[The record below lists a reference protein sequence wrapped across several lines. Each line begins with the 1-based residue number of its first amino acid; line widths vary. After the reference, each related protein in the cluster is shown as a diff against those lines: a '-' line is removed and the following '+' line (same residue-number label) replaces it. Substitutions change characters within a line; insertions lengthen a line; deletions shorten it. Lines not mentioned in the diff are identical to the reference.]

1 NQAEAH
7 YKGHKH
13 TRKLKAIDNLK
24 NKQRGQGRERDREK
38 KKEREREDGK
48 TGHPPGLMDSSV
60 TERTAVISD
69 LQAARQKL
77 DEPHAQG
84 SSVML
89 TPISDS
95 STTNPAPPQSP
106 QVSPNSQQ
114 SGISDEAVPDAP
126 ALGSN
131 SEPSDTKP
139 EEEKVPDAGAEPN
152 REGRKNSKQN
162 LHCPVCKVTVNSSSQ
177 LEAHFSGSKHK
188 LMLEGQCV
196 QPRRRG
202 GKVVSSRMNP
212 RPKRHGNKN
221 SATSSSQSYHCDVC
235 DITVNS
241 ETQLKQNAGLA
252 GLSGGAGSAFGGVY
266 HPYSL
271 TTVTPQTKL
280 ALQKELSKTL
290 TAGFLSSPLT
300 PATLCTMATNPLTLR
315 HTPGPT
321 AIIQTP
327 LLSPALFR
335 PAPGPL
341 RAAHAPII
349 FSPY

>member
-1 NQAEAH
+1 MDPVQKAVISHTFGLPQPIKKKQIISCNICHLRFNSTVNSVFPAWCRSTIRFLVSSDSSFVFTIVEFGVMRFHAVEQLSGCVFPFSHALKDRRSAVIKNQAEAH

-60 TERTAVISD
+60 TERTAIISD

-95 STTNPAPPQSP
+95 SSTNPAPPQSP

-241 ETQLKQNAGLA
+241 ETQLKQ
-252 GLSGGAGSAFGGVY
+252 
-266 HPYSL
+266 
-271 TTVTPQTKL
+271 
-280 ALQKELSKTL
+280 
-290 TAGFLSSPLT
+290 
-300 PATLCTMATNPLTLR
+300 
-315 HTPGPT
+315 
-321 AIIQTP
+321 
-327 LLSPALFR
+327 
-335 PAPGPL
+335 
-341 RAAHAPII
+341 
-349 FSPY
+349 